1 MEKSCVPRMRVGVV
15 PALALPFVL
24 AAFAAALTNHEP
36 PPEIMAPI
44 LPLVLGVVV
53 VCWAPV
59 IVHWRAER
67 HVDDDDDGP
76 WRSGGADDDPRLPG
90 GGSGG
95 PTIDWNAFE
104 RDFAA
109 YVRARE
115 RPREPVGV

>member
-1 MEKSCVPRMRVGVV
+1 MRVGVV
-15 PALALPFVL
+15 PALALPFVV

-44 LPLVLGVVV
+44 LALVLGAVV
-53 VCWAPV
+53 VCWARV

-67 HVDDDDDGP
+67 RPDDDDDP
-76 WRSGGADDDPRLPG
+76 WRSGGADEDPRLPG

-95 PTIDWNAFE
+95 PAIDWNAFE

-109 YVRARE
+109 YVRAQE
-115 RPREPVGV
+115 RRGELVGV